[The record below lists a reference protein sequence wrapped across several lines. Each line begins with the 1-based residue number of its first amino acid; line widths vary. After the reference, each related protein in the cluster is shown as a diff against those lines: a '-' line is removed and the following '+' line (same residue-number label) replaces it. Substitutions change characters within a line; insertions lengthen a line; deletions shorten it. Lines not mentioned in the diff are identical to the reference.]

1 MVQRRTSLWED
12 ISWNPSSKQ
21 TRKARARKQDNKTK
35 ETNKMRSIALHSI
48 LIIGALGVA
57 HGQTFGGNN
66 DPASVSGELA
76 ATLGGQF
83 NIADGNLTTV
93 VGGLSNHAS
102 GLSSAIIGAESSQTL
117 GEAAIVAGGYA
128 NTASGKNS
136 AAIGGNFNRAVG
148 RNSFATG
155 TNSLA
160 NADFSTAIGYFAI
173 VHQTGHQGAVVISGL
188 DPNAAEGSSCTST
201 SAGSV
206 TMCATNTITMNAAAL
221 VVNNVDLLEEIA
233 ELQKAIQDLKAQI
246 EQQAPSGRLLRA

>member
-1 MVQRRTSLWED
+1 
-12 ISWNPSSKQ
+12 
-21 TRKARARKQDNKTK
+21 
-35 ETNKMRSIALHSI
+35 MRSIALHSI